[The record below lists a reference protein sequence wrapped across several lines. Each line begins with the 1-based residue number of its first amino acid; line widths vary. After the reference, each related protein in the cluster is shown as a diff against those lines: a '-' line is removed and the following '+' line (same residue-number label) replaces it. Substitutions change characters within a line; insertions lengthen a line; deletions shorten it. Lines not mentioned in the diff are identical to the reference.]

1 MTEPVSLVEANC
13 MIAEVPRLGA
23 ACRSAFAGKR
33 MSRDKRRVAQRCAAH
48 LYQTEWL
55 DVHHANC
62 GGSHGG
68 ETGREE
74 LGRLKREAFRNCQ
87 AVGIIPGGIE
97 GIILRFILMPFL
109 EALIRRYVFDV

>member
-1 MTEPVSLVEANC
+1 
-13 MIAEVPRLGA
+13 
-23 ACRSAFAGKR
+23 

-62 GGSHGG
+62 GGSYGG
-68 ETGREE
+68 ETDREE
-74 LGRLKREAFRNCQ
+74 LGRLKREAFRKCR
-87 AVGIIPGGIE
+87 AVGIIPS
-97 GIILRFILMPFL
+97 GIISTIVWRVVLMPFL